1 MTIGGRIKKVRRELE
16 LTQTEFASRLGLTQ
30 NTVTRYETGDRN
42 PSTAVLSLI
51 VKAYGVNEEWLRT
64 GEGEMFIAA
73 PSGVLNALAQE
84 YGLRQKDYVLIEKL
98 VKMSPAERD
107 GIFHFMQDVV
117 DGARGCGADPDSP
130 VFPGGSVQPQEMSPE
145 QLHAELDRQLSD
157 QEGQTGGLSAY
168 GRSS

>member
-1 MTIGGRIKKVRRELE
+1 MIIGGRIKKVRRELE

-98 VKMSPAERD
+98 VKMSQAERD
-107 GIFHFMQDVV
+107 GIFRFMQDVV
-117 DGARGCGADPDSP
+117 DGARGCGADPDAP
-130 VFPGGSVQPQEMSPE
+130 VFPGGTVPPQEMSPE

-157 QEGQTGGLSAY
+157 QEGQTGGLSAS

>member
-107 GIFHFMQDVV
+107 GIFRFMQDVV

-130 VFPGGSVQPQEMSPE
+130 VFPGGSVPPQEMSPE

-157 QEGQTGGLSAY
+157 QEGQTGGLSAS

>member
-107 GIFHFMQDVV
+107 GIFRFMQDVV

>member
-130 VFPGGSVQPQEMSPE
+130 VFPGGSVPPQEMSPE

-157 QEGQTGGLSAY
+157 QEGQTGGLSAS

>member
-107 GIFHFMQDVV
+107 GIFRFMQDVV
-117 DGARGCGADPDSP
+117 DGARGCGADPDAQ
-130 VFPGGSVQPQEMSPE
+130 VFPGSPVPPQEMSPE

-157 QEGQTGGLSAY
+157 QEGQTDGLSAF
-168 GRSS
+168 GRGS

>member
-98 VKMSPAERD
+98 VKMSQAERD
-107 GIFHFMQDVV
+107 GIFRFMQDVV
-117 DGARGCGADPDSP
+117 DGARGCGADPDAP
-130 VFPGGSVQPQEMSPE
+130 VFPGGTVPPQEMSPE

-157 QEGQTGGLSAY
+157 QEGQTGGLSAS